1 MALFTPTLAQLRI
14 LPVAALLLSFSL
26 SAQAQTPI
34 AITGGTS
41 VYRQDFDGMTPTG
54 ITYPTGWTGVRFA
67 GSGAAGETLA
77 PTVLTATSASGAV
90 YNAGTSGGAT
100 DNDRALGGLASGST
114 VPVFGAVFTNS
125 SGAAITRLTITARH
139 EQWRAGDNA
148 NVETTAFE
156 YSLNAT
162 GINSAG
168 ATWTPVT
175 ALDLVELNN
184 TAPVGSIDGNAA
196 ANSKFIGGVVT
207 GLTWPAGTTMWIRW
221 RDNNDFGADAV
232 LAVDDFALATGNTTL
247 ANQNKALQ
255 SALNIFPNPATN
267 RITLQVGKEGVGAS
281 VEIFNALGQRVQQ
294 ATASQEA
301 FGLDVSALRTGV
313 YTVRFTTAGGTATR
327 SFVKQ

>member
-1 MALFTPTLAQLRI
+1 
-14 LPVAALLLSFSL
+14 
-26 SAQAQTPI
+26 
-34 AITGGTS
+34 
-41 VYRQDFDGMTPTG
+41 
-54 ITYPTGWTGVRFA
+54 
-67 GSGAAGETLA
+67 
-77 PTVLTATSASGAV
+77 
-90 YNAGTSGGAT
+90 
-100 DNDRALGGLASGST
+100 
-114 VPVFGAVFTNS
+114 
-125 SGAAITRLTITARH
+125 
-139 EQWRAGDNA
+139 
-148 NVETTAFE
+148 
-156 YSLNAT
+156 
-162 GINSAG
+162 
-168 ATWTPVT
+168 
-175 ALDLVELNN
+175 
-184 TAPVGSIDGNAA
+184 
-196 ANSKFIGGVVT
+196 
-207 GLTWPAGTTMWIRW
+207 MWIRW